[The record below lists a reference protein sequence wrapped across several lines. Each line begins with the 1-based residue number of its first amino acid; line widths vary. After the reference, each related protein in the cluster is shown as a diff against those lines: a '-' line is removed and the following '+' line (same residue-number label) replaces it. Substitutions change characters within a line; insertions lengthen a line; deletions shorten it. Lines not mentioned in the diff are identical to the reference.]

1 VTGFSNYEETFP
13 LKWLELLK
21 QIDPHVSRV
30 VLVYDPANPTGTR
43 ALATMQAGAAS
54 LGAEVAGAA
63 VQDEVAIERAL
74 TALATR
80 PNSGLAV
87 LGGPSTAKYRD
98 RIVQLAAQHRLPAV
112 YPYRY
117 HVVSGGLLSYG
128 IDTIDLYRRATTY
141 IDRILKGENPAEL
154 PVQQPTKFEFIV
166 NLKTAK
172 ALGFDLPPTLLARA
186 DEVIE

>member
-1 VTGFSNYEETFP
+1 V
-13 LKWLELLK
+13 KWLELLK
-21 QIDPHVSRV
+21 YVDPHVSRV
-30 VLVYDPANPTGTR
+30 VLLFDPANPTGTR
-43 ALATMQAGAAS
+43 TLATMQAGAAS
-54 LGAEVAGAA
+54 LGTEVVGAA
-63 VQDEVAIERAL
+63 VQDEVAIERAI

-80 PNSGLAV
+80 PNGGVAV

-128 IDTIDLYRRATTY
+128 IDTIDLYRRATAY
-141 IDRILKGENPAEL
+141 IDRILKGEKPGDL
-154 PVQQPTKFEFIV
+154 PVQQPTKFELII
-166 NLKTAK
+166 NLKTART
-172 ALGFDLPPTLLARA
+172 LGFDLPPTLLARA